1 MSKEQILESVKDFL
15 NPNRKVL
22 REQQLAQQIAHQ
34 EQVEYYQG
42 LRELI
47 TVAVADGVI
56 QGQIAVNQEIQQL
69 RAEVA
74 ALQEQQAAS

>member
-1 MSKEQILESVKDFL
+1 MSKESIIESVKDFL

-56 QGQIAVNQEIQQL
+56 QGQVAVNQEIQQL
-69 RAEVA
+69 KAEVA